1 MKAIKYLCTN
11 SVQHLKLPSIKIE
24 KSVFPEGELYLR
36 IKENIKGKPVTIITN
51 ITPTNILEVLF
62 LVDAVKHAGG
72 KLNKI
77 IIPFLSYARQDKL
90 YHPGEAVSGAVVC
103 SLLRQLHVPIT
114 VYDIHSE
121 KLRKYLSFEHRS
133 ILPLLVKQLPKWQY
147 VVVSP
152 DLGGAKRAGK
162 IAKLLHAPLLVMKK
176 TRTKKGITIAFS
188 GNVTNKSVLIV
199 DDMISTGTT
208 LLKAVAL
215 LRKHGAKEIY
225 CIATHGLFVGNAKQ
239 KLKQSGIKKIIVS
252 NTLPVKATKQI
263 RVVRIEQ
270 ILKKG

>member
-1 MKAIKYLCTN
+1 MKLIKYLCTD
-11 SVQHLKLPSIKIE
+11 SVQHLKPSSINVE
-24 KSVFPEGELYLR
+24 KTVFPEGELYLR
-36 IKENIKGKPVTIITN
+36 IKNDIKGKQIIFITN

-62 LVDAVKHAGG
+62 LVDAVKRSGG

-90 YHPGEAVSGAVVC
+90 YHLGEAVSGAVVC

-121 KLRKYLSFEHRS
+121 KLRKYAPFEYRS
-133 ILPLLVKQLPKWQY
+133 ILPLLAAQLPKKDY

-152 DLGGAKRAGK
+152 DFGGAKRAGK
-162 IAKLLHAPLLVMKK
+162 IAKLLHARLLVMKK
-176 TRTKKGITIAFS
+176 TRKGKNVTIAFS
-188 GNVTNKSVLIV
+188 RDVSGKSILIV

-208 LLKAVAL
+208 LLKAAVL
-215 LRKHGAKEIY
+215 LQKQGAKEIY

-239 KLKQSGIKKIIVS
+239 KLKQSGIKRIIVS

-263 RVVRIEQ
+263 TVVRIGK
-270 ILKKG
+270 ILLK